1 MAARYVALFV
11 TTVLLAGCGT
21 TASTTMSE
29 TETAAVSPKGG
40 SSSLV
45 VRSPIVPDDDVTPV
59 SAPVAK
65 TAKPSRRVAM
75 ADAASAPAVEEPFV
89 EAPVVK
95 KPVIAKPEP
104 EKSKPSDTAVVGA
117 PASSGSSSG
126 PGSGGGT
133 PATDPTPPAASSG
146 TTPTEMPLSQPLEP
160 APTQTAEPVAA
171 PPSPSPFAVDFKD
184 MINTTVAGFPLWLM
198 VVVGILLAAAL
209 VFGLGGA
216 RRPKQRVEP
225 VREEHT
231 YAEADEEAVPA

>member
-29 TETAAVSPKGG
+29 TETASVSPKGG
-40 SSSLV
+40 SSSQV
-45 VRSPIVPDDDVTPV
+45 VRSPLVPDDDVMPA

-65 TAKPSRRVAM
+65 TAKPARRVAM
-75 ADAASAPAVEEPFV
+75 ADAASAPAVEEPVV
-89 EAPVVK
+89 EKPVVK

-104 EKSKPSDTAVVGA
+104 EKSKPSDTAVIGA
-117 PASSGSSSG
+117 PASTGGSSSG
-126 PGSGGGT
+126 PGGGT
-133 PATDPTPPAASSG
+133 PATDPTPPASSG
-146 TTPTEMPLSQPLEP
+146 TTPTEMPLSQPVET
-160 APTQTAEPVAA
+160 APTLSAEPVAA
-171 PPSPSPFAVDFKD
+171 PAPSPSPFAVDFKD
-184 MINTTVAGFPLWLM
+184 MINTTIAGFPLWLM